1 MVKKYF
7 GLILLLF
14 IINYQISLAV
24 NGDSFFPDEL
34 FNKETVIEDTKTKI
48 FDDSLTSKDIVE
60 EMGFG
65 WNLGNT
71 LDAWDEENKGV
82 DSETS
87 WGNPKTTKNMIEEIA
102 KKGFKTIR
110 IPTTWKNHL
119 NIIII

>member
-48 FDDSLTSKDIVE
+48 FDDSLTSKDIVD
-60 EMGFG
+60 EMGLG
-65 WNLGNT
+65 WNLRVNKKYMSIFT
-71 LDAWDEENKGV
+71 L
-82 DSETS
+82 
-87 WGNPKTTKNMIEEIA
+87 P
-102 KKGFKTIR
+102 
-110 IPTTWKNHL
+110 
-119 NIIII
+119 